1 MSSSQPLT
9 AWQHAAALATEGV
22 CLLPILLA
30 ALGGLAGLTRPPYL
44 LPVIPAAVQPTL
56 LTAVA
61 ALLYGAGRAPL
72 RLWRTAYYVRLCGA
86 GETLPSLRPTGRGF
100 AALGWRWRLWGR
112 RAAAG
117 VIACAPSALMLGYGS
132 AVSQEADTAPL
143 QPALWLLG
151 GAVALLVGV
160 TVAAIWQCR
169 FCLAPLFLLRGVPAA
184 AAMALSAR
192 AMRGHLGAYV
202 NFLGG
207 ELPRLIPCIL
217 LIPAVWR
224 VPAFRRRRAAMLLSL
239 MPPDR

>member
-30 ALGGLAGLTRPPYL
+30 ALGDLAGLTRPPYL

-100 AALGWRWRLWGR
+100 AALGWRWRRWGR

-117 VIACAPSALMLGYGS
+117 AIACAPSALMLGYGS

-169 FCLAPLFLLRGVPAA
+169 FCFAPLFLLRGVPAA